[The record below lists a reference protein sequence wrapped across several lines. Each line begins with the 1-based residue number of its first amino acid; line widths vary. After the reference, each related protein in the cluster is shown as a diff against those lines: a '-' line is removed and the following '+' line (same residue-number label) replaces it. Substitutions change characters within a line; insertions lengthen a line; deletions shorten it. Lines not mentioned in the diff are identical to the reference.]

1 MFKQTLLGAVVA
13 AGSLI
18 SLVPTAANAQYTAI
32 VATAPPP
39 PLQEAIPADRPGYV
53 WSPGHYQWRGNQYV
67 WVRGHWLVDRAGYE
81 YQEPRWVQRGNGE
94 WVLVGG
100 DWIPERHARNNGRYG
115 DPDFQR
121 GGGRRHLYGPDGDL
135 DGDGVRNADDRD
147 RDGDGLRNRDD
158 DFPND
163 SARS

>member
-53 WSPGHYQWRGNQYV
+53 WSPGHYQWRGNQYS
-67 WVRGHWLVDRAGYE
+67 
-81 YQEPRWVQRGNGE
+81 
-94 WVLVGG
+94 
-100 DWIPERHARNNGRYG
+100 
-115 DPDFQR
+115 
-121 GGGRRHLYGPDGDL
+121 
-135 DGDGVRNADDRD
+135 DRD
-147 RDGDGLRNRDD
+147 
-158 DFPND
+158 F
-163 SARS
+163 AV

>member
-121 GGGRRHLYGPDGDL
+121 GGGRRHLRYPTP
-135 DGDGVRNADDRD
+135 RADPRYS
-147 RDGDGLRNRDD
+147 
-158 DFPND
+158 PTTAPTK
-163 SARS
+163 ARPTEVCRLENTQLVALGR